1 MRVLVERTCGLDV
14 HQAVIVAYLLVGK
27 AAGKVHKEVRSFA
40 STTAGLLAL
49 RDWLKAAGCT
59 HVGMESTGVYW
70 QPVYAI
76 LEDQFDVVV
85 GNAQRIKNVPGRK
98 THVKDAEWIAE
109 LVRYGLIPPSFVP
122 ARPLRVLRDLL
133 RDRRS
138 LVEARSNCR
147 NRVLKVLERA
157 NIKLASVA
165 SDVFGVSGRRR
176 WSQAPRHRPR
186 SPTWPAE
193 SGGRSWFSSNS
204 PSPCRAT
211 WARSTASCCS
221 TPSTRRIAASPHREA
236 DWAQTGA
243 YRKQHRLLTT
253 IPGIDWA
260 LAATMIAE
268 HGVDMTRFGTAGR
281 FAAWSGV
288 APGNNESAGKH
299 HRSGA
304 RKGNP
309 HLKTPPRSAP
319 RAPRT
324 PTCATNT
331 IASRRVADPA
341 APRGPSPTRS
351 PSPLFTSS
359 RPASPIVISAATI
372 STNAA
377 STAPSSA

>member
-98 THVKDAEWIAE
+98 TDVKDAEWIAE
-109 LVRYGLIPPSFVP
+109 LVRYGLIPPSSVP

-133 RDRRS
+133 RYRRS

-165 SDVFGVSGRRR
+165 SDVFGVSGT
-176 WSQAPRHRPR
+176 AMLEALVAGPK
-186 SPTWPAE
+186 TPAE
-193 SGGRSWFSSNS
+193 IANL
-204 PSPCRAT
+204 
-211 WARSTASCCS
+211 ARGKRRKKLVQLELALQGSLGDEHRFMLAQLLDTLDQED
-221 TPSTRRIAASPHREA
+221 RRITATE
-236 DWAQTGA
+236 
-243 YRKQHRLLTT
+243 RLIGHKLEP
-253 IPGIDWA
+253 IG
-260 LAATMIAE
+260 
-268 HGVDMTRFGTAGR
+268 
-281 FAAWSGV
+281 
-288 APGNNESAGKH
+288 
-299 HRSGA
+299 
-304 RKGNP
+304 
-309 HLKTPPRSAP
+309 
-319 RAPRT
+319 
-324 PTCATNT
+324 
-331 IASRRVADPA
+331 
-341 APRGPSPTRS
+341 
-351 PSPLFTSS
+351 SS
-359 RPASPIVISAATI
+359 IGC
-372 STNAA
+372 
-377 STAPSSA
+377 